1 MAAAA
6 LPSTVKALN
15 YGLVTFLLMLPALI
29 LAYKWATGN

>member
-6 LPSTVKALN
+6 PSAIKVLN
-15 YGLVTFLLMLPALI
+15 YGLLAFVVVFPVLI